1 LIIFL
6 FSLSLSLPDHAGRL
20 LSSEIEAHRGILIG
34 VTCATL
40 LEETAFRILVVR
52 LVFNPAE
59 ATCCMHIFVVIVVI
73 VILVVVVT
81 VGVVVAVVVLVTYL
95 FSLSFLPSY
104 FLVCAEWCTVTRSF
118 YFLERVHQR
127 VFRMRRKI
135 SSSSSV
141 LSTQKRFQQKN
152 QHHAEE
158 KNKLTKAHLQKNL
171 FSPHAYPRQEKI
183 LLSYDDDDDDDDDVE
198 HAALHSLGK
207 DPECSIS
214 A

>member
-135 SSSSSV
+135 SSSSSSV
-141 LSTQKRFQQKN
+141 LSTQKRFQQKKQQYN
-152 QHHAEE
+152 TRRRKKQTHESASTEE
-158 KNKLTKAHLQKNL
+158 LIFTARV
-171 FSPHAYPRQEKI
+171 PATR
-183 LLSYDDDDDDDDDVE
+183 
-198 HAALHSLGK
+198 K
-207 DPECSIS
+207 DIIII
-214 A
+214 